1 VLRTMP
7 ETGEHDAPSGWTS
20 SDAAR
25 AALPDRFGF
34 VDEARLA
41 AEKRARVLIDRQLAD
56 AGWSVQDRKN
66 LNLFAGQGIA
76 VRETIM
82 KPGHGR
88 ADYLLYVD
96 QRAVGVIE
104 AKPEGTPLSGVEWQS
119 AMYAEGLPPEVRLK
133 SLTVDGRL
141 PFVFEASGSETHLT
155 NGFDPEARARRVFA
169 LPRPETLARILRD
182 AEADPAVPTWRAKV
196 SRMPALFTTGL
207 RPAQIEAVIGIER
220 SLAEQRF
227 DRSLVQMATGAG
239 KTFTAVTSSYR
250 LLKHG
255 GFRRVLFLVDR
266 NNLGDQTLREFQN
279 YATPDD
285 GRRFT
290 ELYNVDKL
298 TGAGMVG
305 SSHVVISTIQ
315 RVYAAL
321 RGQQVADVDDP
332 GIDDYTPDTPV
343 EVIYNAQMPPEAFDL
358 VIVDEAHRSIY
369 GVWRGVLE
377 YFDAHIVGLTATPVK
392 QTFGFFQQNLV
403 SEYTYAQSVADNVN
417 VDFDVYRIQT
427 QITDQGSTVD
437 AGTIVPVR
445 DRRTRRERY
454 EALDDD
460 LSYTAIQLDR
470 AVTSRAQ
477 IRLVLETFRD
487 KLFTEI
493 FPGRSTVPKTLIF
506 AKDDNHAEEV
516 LTLAREVFGK
526 GNDFAAKITYSAR
539 DPKGL
544 LQQFRTSPSLRIAVT
559 VDMIATGTD
568 VKPLECVFFL
578 RDVRSA
584 SYFEQMKGRGARTIS
599 NADFQSVTPDAATK
613 TRFVLVD
620 AIGVTEHDY
629 VDASPLERARGVSL
643 KKLLDKAASL
653 TLTEDETAT
662 LASRLAKLELQLTPA
677 EREELDTVAGSPLK
691 DVVRELVAAVDS
703 DVQSQAIAEA
713 PLVDGIVD
721 ASAAVQRLLEDAVR
735 PLAVNPSLRQR
746 ILELRASHDQ
756 VIDEVNVDVLLDA
769 RGVVD
774 VERAKSVVTSW
785 RAYLEEHR
793 DEIAA
798 LHVLYSQPRATRVSF
813 AELRELAER
822 IHRPPYNWTPDL
834 IWSAYAAIEAYRVR
848 HADRHTVTD
857 LVSLV
862 RFALGTDDELVPYAS
877 KVEER
882 YAGWL
887 AQQAQAGA
895 SFTERQRWWLD
906 RIADV
911 IATSAGV
918 TADDLDNAPFTERGG
933 VDGAV
938 RDLGSE
944 AANYLEQLN
953 AELTA

>member
-1 VLRTMP
+1 
-7 ETGEHDAPSGWTS
+7 
-20 SDAAR
+20 
-25 AALPDRFGF
+25 
-34 VDEARLA
+34 VDEVALA
-41 AEKRARVLIDRQLAD
+41 AEQRARVLIDRQLAD
-56 AGWSVQDRKN
+56 AGWYVQHKKD
-66 LNLFAGQGIA
+66 LNLFAGPGVA
-76 VRETIM
+76 VREVIM
-82 KPGHGR
+82 AVGHGR

-104 AKPEGTPLSGVEWQS
+104 AKPEGMPLSGVEWQS

-133 SLTVDGRL
+133 ALTHDGRL
-141 PFVFEASGSETHLT
+141 PFVFEASGSEAHFT
-155 NGFDPEARARRVFA
+155 NGFDPSPRARRVFA
-169 LPRPETLARILRD
+169 FPRPETFARALRD
-182 AEADPAVPTWRAKV
+182 AEADAAAPTWRAKV
-196 SRMPALFTTGL
+196 RQMPALNTEGL
-207 RPAQIEAVIGIER
+207 RPAQIEAVTGIER

-250 LLKHG
+250 LLKDG

-332 GIDDYTPDTPV
+332 NIDDYTPDAPV
-343 EVIYNAQMPPEAFDL
+343 EVVYNAQMPPEAFDL

-377 YFDAHIVGLTATPVK
+377 YFDAHVVGLTATPVK

-417 VDFDVYRIQT
+417 VDFDVYRIAT
-427 QITDQGSTVD
+427 QITDQGSTVE

-460 LSYTAIQLDR
+460 LNYTATQLDR
-470 AVTSRAQ
+470 AVTSRSQ

-487 KLFTEI
+487 RLFTEI
-493 FPGRSTVPKTLIF
+493 FPGRTTVPKTLIF

-516 LTLAREVFGK
+516 LTTVREVFGK

-544 LQQFRTSPSLRIAVT
+544 LQAFRTSATLRIAVT

-599 NADFQSVTPDAATK
+599 NADFQSVTPDAEAK
-613 TRFVLVD
+613 TRFVLID
-620 AIGVTEHDY
+620 AIGVTGHDY
-629 VDASPLERARGVSL
+629 VDACPLERAKSVSL

-677 EREELDTVAGSPLK
+677 ERVELDEVAGGSLK
-691 DVVRELVAAVDS
+691 DLVRGLVFAVDS
-703 DVQSQAIAEA
+703 DVQAVAIDAA
-713 PLVDGIVD
+713 PMLDGVLD
-721 ASAAVQRLLEDAVR
+721 AKAAVQALLDDAVR
-735 PLAVNPSLRQR
+735 PLAANPSLRQR

-756 VIDEVNVDVLLDA
+756 VIDEVSVDVLLDA

-774 VERAKSVVTSW
+774 VERARSVITSW
-785 RAYLEEHR
+785 RAYLDEHR
-793 DEIAA
+793 DEITA
-798 LHVLYSQPRATRVSF
+798 LQVVYSEPRSRRITF
-813 AELRELAER
+813 ADLREVAER

-834 IWSAYAAIEAYRVR
+834 LWNAYAAIEVDKVHR
-848 HADRHTVTD
+848 ADRHTVTD
-857 LVSLV
+857 LVSLL
-862 RFALGTDDELVPYAS
+862 RFTLGVDGELIPYAS
-877 KVEER
+877 IVEER

-887 AQQAQAGA
+887 VQQEQAGA
-895 SFTERQRWWLD
+895 VFTERQRWWLD

-911 IATSAGV
+911 IATSAGI
-918 TADDLDNAPFTERGG
+918 TDDDLDNAPFAERGG
-933 VDGAV
+933 IDGAI

-944 AANYLEQLN
+944 VGMYLHELN